1 MEGMLVLNT
10 THGPGSAF
18 DTLGKD
24 FSLGY
29 GLAEIGTSMGQFE
42 ISQGSGP
49 QDLCFIFRGQFL
61 AFTLTSNS

>member
-1 MEGMLVLNT
+1 MLVLNT

-18 DTLGKD
+18 DTLGNN

-49 QDLCFIFRGQFL
+49 QDLCFIFRDQFL

>member
-1 MEGMLVLNT
+1 MLVLNT

-49 QDLCFIFRGQFL
+49 QDLCFIFRG
-61 AFTLTSNS
+61 